1 MSDFSIIG
9 NRTAMIDAAAKTTGA
24 GKYTDDLSVPGMLV
38 GKILH
43 SPYPH
48 ARIRRIDTSRAEKCE
63 GVVAVVVG
71 QDAPNPYGI
80 LPVGHDEYALALD
93 KVRYVGDNVAC
104 VVAVSESIAETALE
118 LIDVEYEVLPA
129 YFDPE
134 ESMKAVTDLIHD
146 SKPGNLEKDYHHVF
160 GDPDQGFA
168 GADQIAEAR
177 FIANEVTHAA
187 MEPHSTLAS
196 FEIDPHTGKPG
207 RLTVWSSTQVP
218 YYLQHKLSLVLEMPM
233 AQIRVIKPLVG
244 GGFGGKSEVIPL
256 EIIAAI
262 AARKA
267 QAAVKITYTREEV
280 FWAHRGRP
288 RTIIDLKTG
297 VKKDGRITAVK
308 ARVVQDGGAYCSYG
322 VVTILYSGAL
332 LGALYDIPNIQYDGY
347 RVLTNKP
354 ACGAMRG
361 HGTVNVRFAFESQ
374 LDELALAIGMD
385 PAEIR
390 QRNLLQPPCITVNG
404 LRVQSYGLPECIEKT
419 VDRSGWKQRKG
430 KLPRGRGL
438 GIACSHYVSGA
449 ANSIIRSD
457 MPHSTVNIKI
467 DRDGGVVVYTGAS
480 EIGQGSDTMTA
491 QIAAEVLGCSL
502 PRVRVIAADTDL
514 TPIDIG
520 SYSSRVTFMAGNAT
534 LRAASEVKRLIA
546 AAAAKKMGC
555 AAEDLI
561 FRNDQVLR
569 KNAAASVGELADKS
583 VRTTQDEAS
592 VSGRVEGQILRGS
605 LQQKRKEE
613 GPKEKMSFE
622 EAVVAAIDFHGG
634 LTGTGSYAPPQEARG
649 GKHKG
654 AGVGPSPAYSYSA
667 QVAEVSVDEETGEV
681 VVHKVWAAHD
691 CGRALNP
698 VSVEGQIIGSV
709 WMGMGQ
715 ALTEEMVW
723 KDGML
728 MNPGLLEY
736 RSPSSV
742 ESPEVEPIIVE
753 SVDPEGPFGA
763 KECSEG
769 SLAATIP
776 AIANAIYDAV
786 GVRLRESPFTP
797 ERVLSALRAKRNAR
811 ALNLTKVLTRLLRHA
826 SANTADRCASKVRAR
841 NATRSIH
848 RGEKCRPPRAVP
860 IEPYKVQTA
869 PAQNCRRRNRVSRGT
884 FDACRA
890 WQLARAGSNSHPNHC
905 RRHRFNSID
914 AAETIR
920 AGARSRS
927 ARNRS
932 AARHPAAARR
942 RRRNRGPHHAPRHRA
957 LRLSAPALC
966 GPHRSSGDRGI
977 ARTAE
982 HGHHRR

>member
-1 MSDFSIIG
+1 MPDFSIIG
-9 NRTAMIDAAAKTTGA
+9 KSIAMVDAAGKTTGS
-24 GKYTDDLSVPGMLV
+24 GKYADDLTAPGMLI

-48 ARIRRIDTSRAEKCE
+48 ARIKRIDSSRAEQLD
-63 GVVAVVVG
+63 GVVTVVVG
-71 QDAPNPYGI
+71 SDAPNPYGI
-80 LPVGHDEYALALD
+80 LPVGHDEYALAID

-104 VVAVSESIAETALE
+104 VAAIDEATAEKALE

-134 ESMKAVTDLIHD
+134 DSMKAEANLIHD
-146 SKPGNLEKDYHHVF
+146 NKPNNIEKDYHHVF
-160 GDPDQGFA
+160 GDPEKGFA
-168 GADQIAEAR
+168 EADHIAEGR

-187 MEPHSTLAS
+187 MEPHATLAG
-196 FEIDPHTGKPG
+196 FEIDPQTGKPG
-207 RLTVWSSTQVP
+207 RLIVKSSTQVP
-218 YYLQHKLSLVLEMPM
+218 YYLQHKLALVLEMQM
-233 AQIRVIKPLVG
+233 SQIRVIKPLVG

-267 QAAVKITYTREEV
+267 KAPVKVTYTREEV

-288 RTIIDLKTG
+288 RTIVDLKTG

-354 ACGAMRG
+354 VCGAMRG
-361 HGTVNVRFAFESQ
+361 HGTVNVRFAFETQ
-374 LDELALAIGMD
+374 LDELAAAIGMD

-390 QRNLLQPPCITVNG
+390 QHNLLKPPCITVNG
-404 LRVQSYGLPECIEKT
+404 LRVQSYGLPECIEK
-419 VDRSGWKQRKG
+419 VVERSGWKQRKG
-430 KLPRGRGL
+430 KLPKGRGL
-438 GIACSHYVSGA
+438 GVACSHYVSGA

-480 EIGQGSDTMTA
+480 DIGQGSDTMVA
-491 QIAAEVLGCSL
+491 QITAETLGCSL
-502 PRVRVIAADTDL
+502 GRVKVIAADTDL

-520 SYSSRVTFMAGNAT
+520 SYSSRVTFMNGNAT
-534 LRAASEVKRLIA
+534 LRAAQDVKKQIAMA
-546 AAAAKKMGC
+546 AARKMNCEAG
-555 AAEDLI
+555 DLF
-561 FRNDQVLR
+561 FRNDTVRR
-569 KNAAASVGELADKS
+569 KDFADKS
-583 VRTTQDEAS
+583 VRATQSEAS
-592 VSGRVEGQILRGS
+592 VSGHVEGQILRGS
-605 LQQKRKEE
+605 LQQKRKDE
-613 GPKEKMSFE
+613 GPKDQLSFE
-622 EAVVAAIDFHGG
+622 EAVVAAIDFHGA
-634 LTGTGSYAPPQEARG
+634 LSGTGSYAPPADARG

-681 VVHKVWAAHD
+681 TVHKVWASHD

-742 ESPEVEPIIVE
+742 ESPEVEAIIVE

-776 AIANAIYDAV
+776 AISNAIYDAV
-786 GVRLRESPFTP
+786 GVRLHECPFTP
-797 ERVLSALRAKRNAR
+797 ERVLAALRAKKNAKHI
-811 ALNLTKVLTRLLRHA
+811 NLTEGVDPTSPKTFREHGGSLWFRGKGPERHPLDPSRREA
-826 SANTADRCASKVRAR
+826 A
-841 NATRSIH
+841 
-848 RGEKCRPPRAVP
+848 
-860 IEPYKVQTA
+860 A
-869 PAQNCRRRNRVSRGT
+869 PAG
-884 FDACRA
+884 
-890 WQLARAGSNSHPNHC
+890 
-905 RRHRFNSID
+905 
-914 AAETIR
+914 
-920 AGARSRS
+920 
-927 ARNRS
+927 
-932 AARHPAAARR
+932 
-942 RRRNRGPHHAPRHRA
+942 
-957 LRLSAPALC
+957 
-966 GPHRSSGDRGI
+966 GDD
-977 ARTAE
+977 
-982 HGHHRR
+982 

>member
-1 MSDFSIIG
+1 MTHFSIIG
-9 NRTAMIDAAAKTTGA
+9 KPIAMVDAAGKTTGA
-24 GKYTDDLSVPGMLV
+24 GKYTDDLTLPGMLV

-43 SPYPH
+43 SPHPH
-48 ARIRRIDTSRAEKCE
+48 ARIKRIDTSPAEKLE
-63 GVVAVVVG
+63 GVVAVVIG
-71 QDAPNPYGI
+71 SDAPNPYGI
-80 LPVGHDEYALALD
+80 LPVGHDEHAMAID

-104 VVAVSESIAETALE
+104 VVAEDEAIAERALE
-118 LIDVEYEVLPA
+118 LIDVDYELLPA
-129 YFDPE
+129 YFHPE
-134 ESMKAVTDLIHD
+134 ESMRAERDLIHD
-146 SKPGNLEKDYHHVF
+146 NKPHNLEKDYHHVF
-160 GDPDQGFA
+160 GDPDKGFA
-168 GADQIAEAR
+168 EADQIEEAR
-177 FIANEVTHAA
+177 YIANEVTHAA
-187 MEPHSTLAS
+187 MEPHSTLAN
-196 FEIDPHTGKPG
+196 FELDSQTGQLG

-267 QAAVKITYTREEV
+267 KRPVKITYTREEV

-297 VKKDGRITAVK
+297 VTNDGRITAVK

-374 LDELALAIGMD
+374 LDELAAKLNLD

-390 QRNLLQPPCITVNG
+390 RRNLLQPPCITVNG
-404 LRVQSYGLPECIEKT
+404 LRVQSYGLPECIDKVVE
-419 VDRSGWKQRKG
+419 RSGWNDRKG
-430 KLPRGRGL
+430 RLPRGRGM
-438 GIACSHYVSGA
+438 GVACSHYVSGA

-502 PRVRVIAADTDL
+502 SRVKVVAADTDL

-534 LRAASEVKRLIA
+534 LRAAQEVRKQIA
-546 AAAAKKMGC
+546 TAAAKKMNC
-555 AAEDLI
+555 TPEQLA
-561 FRNDQVLR
+561 FQNDAVTKKNLEGAPPFSRISR
-569 KNAAASVGELADKS
+569 KGGDFDSP
-583 VRTTQDEAS
+583 T
-592 VSGRVEGQILRGS
+592 VSGRVENQILRGS
-605 LQQKRKEE
+605 LQQKRKDE
-613 GPKEKMSFE
+613 GPKESITFE
-622 EAVVAAIDFHGG
+622 EAVVAAIDFHGA
-634 LTGTGSYAPPQEARG
+634 LTGTGSYAPPPEARG

-667 QVAEVSVDEETGEV
+667 QIAEVTVDEETGEV
-681 VVHKVWAAHD
+681 TVHKVWAAHD

-715 ALTEEMVW
+715 ALTEEMIW
-723 KDGML
+723 KDGLL

-753 SVDPEGPFGA
+753 SIDPEGPFGA

-786 GVRLRESPFTP
+786 GIRLHEAPFTP
-797 ERVLSALRAKRNAR
+797 ERVLAALRAKKNAKP
-811 ALNLTKVLTRLLRHA
+811 LNLTEGVDP
-826 SANTADRCASKVRAR
+826 TAPVRFREHGGALWFKGKGT
-841 NATRSIH
+841 AQH
-848 RGEKCRPPRAVP
+848 P
-860 IEPYKVQTA
+860 IEL
-869 PAQNCRRRNRVSRGT
+869 G
-884 FDACRA
+884 RA
-890 WQLARAGSNSHPNHC
+890 K
-905 RRHRFNSID
+905 
-914 AAETIR
+914 
-920 AGARSRS
+920 
-927 ARNRS
+927 
-932 AARHPAAARR
+932 
-942 RRRNRGPHHAPRHRA
+942 
-957 LRLSAPALC
+957 
-966 GPHRSSGDRGI
+966 
-977 ARTAE
+977 
-982 HGHHRR
+982 

>member
-1 MSDFSIIG
+1 MSNFSIIG
-9 NRTAMIDAAAKTTGA
+9 KPTAMVDAAEKTTGA

-48 ARIRRIDTSRAEKCE
+48 ARIVSIDTTRAEKLD
-63 GVVAVVVG
+63 GVAAVVVG
-71 QDAPNPYGI
+71 KDAPTPYGI
-80 LPVGHDEYALALD
+80 LPVGHDEHALAID
-93 KVRYVGDNVAC
+93 KIRYVGDNVAC
-104 VVAVSESIAETALE
+104 VVAVSEAIAEKALG
-118 LIDVEYEVLPA
+118 LIDVKYEVLPA

-134 ESMKAVTDLIHD
+134 ESMKAKTDLIHD
-146 SKPGNLEKDYHHVF
+146 NKPCNLEKDYHHAF
-160 GDPDQGFA
+160 GDPDKGFA
-168 GADQIAEAR
+168 EADHIAEAR

-196 FEIDPHTGKPG
+196 FELDPHTGNMG

-233 AQIRVIKPLVG
+233 QQIRVIKPLVG

-256 EIIAAI
+256 EIIAAV

-267 QAAVKITYTREEV
+267 QAPVKITYTREEV

-297 VKKDGRITAVK
+297 ITNDGRITAVK

-332 LGALYDIPNIQYDGY
+332 LGALYDIPHIQYDGY

-374 LDELALAIGMD
+374 LDELASQIGMD
-385 PAEIR
+385 SAEIR
-390 QRNLLQPPCITVNG
+390 QRNLLKPPCITVNG

-419 VDRSGWKQRKG
+419 VERSGWKQRKG
-430 KLPRGRGL
+430 KLPKGRGL

-502 PRVRVIAADTDL
+502 ARIRVIAADTDL

-534 LRAASEVKRLIA
+534 LRAADDVKKRIA
-546 AAAAKKMGC
+546 AAAAKKMNCPADEIVFRDDVVFKQGSP
-555 AAEDLI
+555 APAVKKDRIEEAE
-561 FRNDQVLR
+561 V
-569 KNAAASVGELADKS
+569 
-583 VRTTQDEAS
+583 TQAGAS

-613 GPKEKMSFE
+613 GPKEWMTFE
-622 EAVVAAIDFHGG
+622 EAVVAAIDFHGA
-634 LTGTGSYAPPQEARG
+634 LTGTGSYAPPPEARG

-654 AGVGPSPAYSYSA
+654 GGVGPSPAYSYSA
-667 QVAEVSVDEETGEV
+667 QVAEVSVDEDTGEV
-681 VVHKVWAAHD
+681 TVHKVWAAHD

-728 MNPGLLEY
+728 MNAGMLEY
-736 RSPSSV
+736 RSPSSA
-742 ESPEVEPIIVE
+742 ESPEIEPIIVE
-753 SVDPEGPFGA
+753 SIDPEGPFGA

-776 AIANAIYDAV
+776 AISNAIFDAV
-786 GVRLRESPFTP
+786 GVRLHESPFTP
-797 ERVLSALRAKRNAR
+797 ERVLAALRAKRKEK
-811 ALNLTKVLTRLLRHA
+811 ALNLTEGIDPTSPARFREHGGALCFKGKGPERHA
-826 SANTADRCASKVRAR
+826 LD
-841 NATRSIH
+841 
-848 RGEKCRPPRAVP
+848 P
-860 IEPYKVQTA
+860 
-869 PAQNCRRRNRVSRGT
+869 
-884 FDACRA
+884 
-890 WQLARAGSNSHPNHC
+890 
-905 RRHRFNSID
+905 
-914 AAETIR
+914 
-920 AGARSRS
+920 
-927 ARNRS
+927 
-932 AARHPAAARR
+932 ARR
-942 RRRNRGPHHAPRHRA
+942 E
-957 LRLSAPALC
+957 
-966 GPHRSSGDRGI
+966 SSVI
-977 ARTAE
+977 AGGTD
-982 HGHHRR
+982 

>member
-1 MSDFSIIG
+1 MADFSIIG
-9 NRTAMIDAAAKTTGA
+9 KPIPMVDAAGKTTGA
-24 GKYTDDLSVPGMLV
+24 GKYTDDLSLPGMLI

-43 SPYPH
+43 SPHPH
-48 ARIRRIDTSRAEKCE
+48 ARIKRIDTSKAEKLD
-63 GVVAVVVG
+63 GVVAVAVG
-71 QDAPNPYGI
+71 SDAPNTYGI
-80 LPVGHDEYALALD
+80 LPVGHDEHALAVD

-104 VVAVSESIAETALE
+104 VVAEDEAIAEKALE
-118 LIDVEYEVLPA
+118 LIEVECELLPA

-134 ESMKAVTDLIHD
+134 ESMKAERDLIHD
-146 SKPGNLEKDYHHVF
+146 NKPQNLEKDYHHAF
-160 GDPDQGFA
+160 GDPEKGFA
-168 GADQIAEAR
+168 EADVIEEAR

-187 MEPHSTLAS
+187 MEPHSTLAN
-196 FEIDPHTGKPG
+196 FEIDPQTGKLG

-233 AQIRVIKPLVG
+233 TQIRVIKPLVG

-256 EIIAAI
+256 EIIAAV

-267 QAAVKITYTREEV
+267 KRPVKITYTREEV

-297 VKKDGRITAVK
+297 ATKEGRITAVK

-374 LDELALAIGMD
+374 LDEIAAKLKLD
-385 PAEIR
+385 SAEIR
-390 QRNLLQPPCITVNG
+390 RRNLLQPPCVTVNG
-404 LRVQSYGLPECIEKT
+404 LRVQSYGLPECIEKV
-419 VDRSGWKQRKG
+419 VDRSGWRDRRG
-430 KLPRGRGL
+430 KLPQGRGL
-438 GIACSHYVSGA
+438 GLACSHYVSGA

-502 PRVRVIAADTDL
+502 SRVRVIAADTDL

-534 LRAASEVKRLIA
+534 LRAAEAVKKQIA
-546 AAAAKKMGC
+546 QAAAKKMNCSIEGL
-555 AAEDLI
+555 A
-561 FRNDQVLR
+561 FRDDRIIRNNMGDAIST
-569 KNAAASVGELADKS
+569 NHVGTGAPARPAGAVSAPTVKS
-583 VRTTQDEAS
+583 SEPS

-605 LQQKRKEE
+605 LQQKRKDE
-613 GPKEKMSFE
+613 GPKDSMTFE
-622 EAVVAAIDFHGG
+622 EAVVAAIDFHGA
-634 LTGTGSYAPPQEARG
+634 LTGTGSYAPPPEARG

-654 AGVGPSPAYSYSA
+654 GGVGPSPAYSYSA

-681 VVHKVWAAHD
+681 IVHKVWAAHD

-715 ALTEEMVW
+715 ALTEEMIW
-723 KDGML
+723 KDGLL

-736 RSPSSV
+736 RSPSSI

-753 SVDPEGPFGA
+753 SIDPEGPFGA

-776 AIANAIYDAV
+776 AISNAIYDAV
-786 GVRLRESPFTP
+786 GVRLHESPFTP
-797 ERVLSALRAKRNAR
+797 ERVLAALRAKKNAK
-811 ALNLTKVLTRLLRHA
+811 ALNLTEGVDPTKP
-826 SANTADRCASKVRAR
+826 DRFR
-841 NATRSIH
+841 
-848 RGEKCRPPRAVP
+848 
-860 IEPYKVQTA
+860 
-869 PAQNCRRRNRVSRGT
+869 
-884 FDACRA
+884 
-890 WQLARAGSNSHPNHC
+890 
-905 RRHRFNSID
+905 
-914 AAETIR
+914 
-920 AGARSRS
+920 
-927 ARNRS
+927 
-932 AARHPAAARR
+932 
-942 RRRNRGPHHAPRHRA
+942 
-957 LRLSAPALC
+957 
-966 GPHRSSGDRGI
+966 
-977 ARTAE
+977 E
-982 HGHHRR
+982 HGGAVWFKGKGMERVGRGSSPGNGD

>member
-1 MSDFSIIG
+1 MSGDFSIIG
-9 NRTAMIDAAAKTTGA
+9 RPTAMIDAAEKTTGA
-24 GKYTDDLSVPGMLV
+24 GKYTDDLSVPGMLT

-48 ARIRRIDTSRAEKCE
+48 ALIKSIDTSRAENCD

-71 QDAPNPYGI
+71 KDAPNPYGI

-104 VVAVSESIAETALE
+104 VVAVSESIAENALE
-118 LIDVEYEVLPA
+118 SIAVEYELLPA

-134 ESMKAVTDLIHD
+134 ESMRAQTNLIHG

-160 GDPDQGFA
+160 GNPDQGFA
-168 GADQIAEAR
+168 EADQIAEAR

-196 FEIDPHTGKPG
+196 FELDPHTGKPG

-233 AQIRVIKPLVG
+233 SQIRVIKPLVG
-244 GGFGGKSEVIPL
+244 GGFGGKSEVIPI

-267 QAAVKITYTREEV
+267 QAPVKITYTREEV

-297 VKKDGRITAVK
+297 VKTDGRITAVK

-374 LDELALAIGMD
+374 LDELATKIGMD

-419 VDRSGWKQRKG
+419 VERSGWKQRKG
-430 KLPRGRGL
+430 KMPKGRGL

-491 QIAAEVLGCSL
+491 QVAAEVLGCSL

-534 LRAASEVKRLIA
+534 LRAAREVKKLIA
-546 AAAAKKMGC
+546 AAAAQKMICG
-555 AAEDLI
+555 ADDLI
-561 FRNDQVLR
+561 FRDDLVFKKGSR
-569 KNAAASVGELADKS
+569 DTTVKKALADE
-583 VRTTQDEAS
+583 VDVTQAGAS
-592 VSGRVEGQILRGS
+592 VSGRVEGQILRRS
-605 LQQKRKEE
+605 LQQKRNEE
-613 GPKEKMSFE
+613 GPKDWMTFE
-622 EAVVAAIDFHGG
+622 EAVVAAIDFHGA

-681 VVHKVWAAHD
+681 TVHKVWAAHD

-753 SVDPEGPFGA
+753 SIDPEGPFGA

-786 GVRLRESPFTP
+786 GVRLHESPFTP
-797 ERVLSALRAKRNAR
+797 ERVLAAVRAKNQAK
-811 ALNLTKVLTRLLRHA
+811 ALNLTQGVDPTSPQRFREHGGSLCFKGRGPQRHA
-826 SANTADRCASKVRAR
+826 LDPARQEAPSVRGGAD
-841 NATRSIH
+841 
-848 RGEKCRPPRAVP
+848 
-860 IEPYKVQTA
+860 
-869 PAQNCRRRNRVSRGT
+869 
-884 FDACRA
+884 
-890 WQLARAGSNSHPNHC
+890 
-905 RRHRFNSID
+905 
-914 AAETIR
+914 
-920 AGARSRS
+920 
-927 ARNRS
+927 
-932 AARHPAAARR
+932 
-942 RRRNRGPHHAPRHRA
+942 
-957 LRLSAPALC
+957 
-966 GPHRSSGDRGI
+966 
-977 ARTAE
+977 
-982 HGHHRR
+982 

>member
-1 MSDFSIIG
+1 MSSNGDHFAVIG
-9 NRTAMIDAAAKTTGA
+9 KPTAMVDAAEKTTGA
-24 GKYTDDLSVPGMLV
+24 GKYTDDLSVAGMLV

-48 ARIRRIDTSRAEKCE
+48 ARIKNIETIRAENLD
-63 GVVAVVVG
+63 GVVAVVIG
-71 QDAPNPYGI
+71 KDAPKTYGI
-80 LPVGHDEYALALD
+80 LPVGHDEYPLALD

-104 VVAVSESIAETALE
+104 VVATTEAIAEKALE
-118 LIDVEYEVLPA
+118 LIDVDYEVLPA

-134 ESMKAVTDLIHD
+134 QSMKAESDLIHD
-146 SKPGNLEKDYHHVF
+146 HKANNVEKDYHHIF
-160 GDPDQGFA
+160 GDPDKGFA
-168 GADQIAEAR
+168 EADHVAEAR

-196 FEIDPHTGKPG
+196 FELDPHTGNPG

-218 YYLQHKLSLVLEMPM
+218 YYLQHKLSLVLDMPM

-256 EIIAAI
+256 EIIAAV

-267 QAAVKITYTREEV
+267 KAPVKITYTREEV

-288 RTIIDLKTG
+288 RTIIDLRTG
-297 VKKDGRITAVK
+297 VKNDGRITGVR

-374 LDELALAIGMD
+374 LDELATKIGMD
-385 PAEIR
+385 AAEIR
-390 QRNLLQPPCITVNG
+390 RRNLLQPPCITVNG
-404 LRVQSYGLPECIEKT
+404 LRVQSYGLPECIDKT
-419 VDRSGWKQRKG
+419 VERSGWNERKG
-430 KLPRGRGL
+430 KLPKGRGL

-491 QIAAEVLGCSL
+491 QIAAETLGCLLS
-502 PRVRVIAADTDL
+502 RVRVVAADTDL

-534 LRAASEVKRLIA
+534 LRAAEQVKGLIA
-546 AAAAKKMGC
+546 AAAAKKMNC
-555 AAEDLI
+555 VPEELM
-561 FRNDQVLR
+561 FRDDAVLR
-569 KNAAASVGELADKS
+569 SNGHVGADALVRPASRSEA
-583 VRTTQDEAS
+583 AS

-605 LQQKRKEE
+605 LQQKRKDE
-613 GPKEKMSFE
+613 GPKDSMTFE
-622 EAVVAAIDFHGG
+622 EAVVAAIDFHGA
-634 LTGTGSYAPPQEARG
+634 LTGTGSYAPPPEARG

-667 QVAEVSVDEETGEV
+667 QVAEVSVDEDTGEV
-681 VVHKVWAAHD
+681 TVHKVWAAHD

-753 SVDPEGPFGA
+753 SIDPEGPFGA

-786 GVRLRESPFTP
+786 GVRLHESPFTP
-797 ERVLSALRAKRNAR
+797 ERVLAALRAKKNAKT
-811 ALNLTKVLTRLLRHA
+811 LNLTEGIDPTSPQRFREHGGSLWFKGKGPERHA
-826 SANTADRCASKVRAR
+826 LDPSRAPSPAGGAD
-841 NATRSIH
+841 
-848 RGEKCRPPRAVP
+848 
-860 IEPYKVQTA
+860 
-869 PAQNCRRRNRVSRGT
+869 
-884 FDACRA
+884 
-890 WQLARAGSNSHPNHC
+890 
-905 RRHRFNSID
+905 
-914 AAETIR
+914 
-920 AGARSRS
+920 
-927 ARNRS
+927 
-932 AARHPAAARR
+932 
-942 RRRNRGPHHAPRHRA
+942 
-957 LRLSAPALC
+957 
-966 GPHRSSGDRGI
+966 
-977 ARTAE
+977 
-982 HGHHRR
+982 

>member
-1 MSDFSIIG
+1 MSDYSIIG
-9 NRTAMIDAAAKTTGA
+9 KPTAMIDAAEKTTGA
-24 GKYTDDLSVPGMLV
+24 GKYTDDLSLPGMLV

-48 ARIRRIDTSRAEKCE
+48 ARISRIDASRAELD
-63 GVVAVVVG
+63 GVVAVAVG
-71 QDAPNPYGI
+71 TDAPNPFGI
-80 LPVGHDEYALALD
+80 LPVGHDEHALALD
-93 KVRYVGDNVAC
+93 KVRYVGDNIAC
-104 VVAVSESIAETALE
+104 VAAISEAVAEKALE
-118 LIDVEYEVLPA
+118 LIDVDYELLPA

-134 ESMKAVTDLIHD
+134 ESMKAVADFIHD
-146 SKPGNLEKDYHHVF
+146 NKPGNLEKDYHHVF
-160 GDPDQGFA
+160 GDPEKGFA
-168 GADQIAEAR
+168 AADHVAEAR

-196 FEIDPHTGKPG
+196 FELDPHTGKLG

-233 AQIRVIKPLVG
+233 QQIRVIKPLVG

-267 QAAVKITYTREEV
+267 KAPVKITYTREEV

-297 VKKDGRITAVK
+297 IKNDGRITAVK

-374 LDELALAIGMD
+374 LDELAAKIGMD
-385 PAEIR
+385 PAVIR

-404 LRVQSYGLPECIEKT
+404 LRVLSYGLPECIEKT
-419 VDRSGWKQRKG
+419 VDRSGWKARRG
-430 KLPRGRGL
+430 KLPRGQGL

-467 DRDGGVVVYTGAS
+467 DRDGGVVAYTGAS

-491 QIAAEVLGCSL
+491 QVAAETLGCSL
-502 PRVRVIAADTDL
+502 SRVRVVAADTDL

-534 LRAASEVKRLIA
+534 LRAANEVKKLIA
-546 AAAAKKMGC
+546 AAAAQKMQC
-555 AAEDLI
+555 SAEDLI
-561 FRNDQVLR
+561 FRNDAVV
-569 KNAAASVGELADKS
+569 KMTDVGTAALGRPAEQSSA
-583 VRTTQDEAS
+583 AS

-605 LQQKRKEE
+605 LQQKRKDE
-613 GPKEKMSFE
+613 GPKDSMTFE
-622 EAVVAAIDFHGG
+622 EAVVAAIDFHGA
-634 LTGTGSYAPPQEARG
+634 LTGTGSYAPPPEARG

-667 QVAEVSVDEETGEV
+667 QVAEVSVDEDTGEV
-681 VVHKVWAAHD
+681 TVHKVWAAHD

-715 ALTEEMVW
+715 ALTEELIW

-736 RSPSSV
+736 RSPSSA
-742 ESPEVEPIIVE
+742 ESPAIEPIIVE

-786 GVRLRESPFTP
+786 GVRLHESPFTP
-797 ERVLSALRAKRNAR
+797 ERVLAALRAKKKAK
-811 ALNLTKVLTRLLRHA
+811 ALNLTEGVDPTSPSRFREHGGSLCYKGKGPERHA
-826 SANTADRCASKVRAR
+826 LD
-841 NATRSIH
+841 
-848 RGEKCRPPRAVP
+848 P
-860 IEPYKVQTA
+860 
-869 PAQNCRRRNRVSRGT
+869 
-884 FDACRA
+884 
-890 WQLARAGSNSHPNHC
+890 
-905 RRHRFNSID
+905 
-914 AAETIR
+914 
-920 AGARSRS
+920 
-927 ARNRS
+927 
-932 AARHPAAARR
+932 ARR
-942 RRRNRGPHHAPRHRA
+942 EI
-957 LRLSAPALC
+957 PA
-966 GPHRSSGDRGI
+966 GGAD
-977 ARTAE
+977 
-982 HGHHRR
+982 

>member
-9 NRTAMIDAAAKTTGA
+9 KPTAMIDAAGKTTGA
-24 GKYTDDLSVPGMLV
+24 GKYTDDLSLPGMLV

-48 ARIRRIDTSRAEKCE
+48 ARIAGIDTSRAEKLD

-71 QDAPNPYGI
+71 NDAPNPYGI
-80 LPVGHDEYALALD
+80 LPVGHDEHALALD

-104 VVAVSESIAETALE
+104 IVAINEATAERALE
-118 LIDVEYEVLPA
+118 LVEVDYEVLPA

-134 ESMKAVTDLIHD
+134 ESMKAEAHLVHD
-146 SKPGNLEKDYHHVF
+146 NKPNNLEKDYHHVF
-160 GDPDQGFA
+160 GDPDKGFA
-168 GADQIAEAR
+168 DADQVAEAR

-196 FEIDPHTGKPG
+196 FELDPHTGRMG

-233 AQIRVIKPLVG
+233 SQIRVIKPLVG

-256 EIIAAI
+256 EIIAAV

-267 QAAVKITYTREEV
+267 QAPVKITYTREEV

-297 VKKDGRITAVK
+297 VTNDGRITSVK

-374 LDELALAIGMD
+374 LDELASKIGMD

-390 QRNLLQPPCITVNG
+390 RRNLLKPPCITVNG

-419 VDRSGWKQRKG
+419 VERSGWKQRKG
-430 KLPRGRGL
+430 KLPSGRGL

-502 PRVRVIAADTDL
+502 SRVRVIAADTDL

-534 LRAASEVKRLIA
+534 LRAAEDVKKRIA

-555 AAEDLI
+555 SAEDLI
-561 FRNDQVLR
+561 FRSDQVRR
-569 KNAAASVGELADKS
+569 KDEAASSRAALADKS
-583 VRTTQDEAS
+583 VRPAPPEAS

-613 GPKEKMSFE
+613 GPKEWMTFE
-622 EAVVAAIDFHGG
+622 EAVVAAIDFHGA

-649 GKHKG
+649 GRHKG

-681 VVHKVWAAHD
+681 TVHKVWAAHD

-728 MNPGLLEY
+728 MNAGLLEY
-736 RSPSSV
+736 RSPSSI
-742 ESPEVEPIIVE
+742 ESPAVEPIIVE
-753 SVDPEGPFGA
+753 SIDPEGPFGA

-786 GVRLRESPFTP
+786 GVRLHECPFTP
-797 ERVLSALRAKRNAR
+797 ERVLAALRIKNHAK
-811 ALNLTKVLTRLLRHA
+811 ALNLTEGVDPTAPKRFREHGGALCFKGKGPQRHA
-826 SANTADRCASKVRAR
+826 LDPASRDGQV
-841 NATRSIH
+841 
-848 RGEKCRPPRAVP
+848 
-860 IEPYKVQTA
+860 
-869 PAQNCRRRNRVSRGT
+869 
-884 FDACRA
+884 
-890 WQLARAGSNSHPNHC
+890 
-905 RRHRFNSID
+905 
-914 AAETIR
+914 
-920 AGARSRS
+920 S
-927 ARNRS
+927 ARGS
-932 AARHPAAARR
+932 
-942 RRRNRGPHHAPRHRA
+942 
-957 LRLSAPALC
+957 
-966 GPHRSSGDRGI
+966 D
-977 ARTAE
+977 
-982 HGHHRR
+982 

>member
-1 MSDFSIIG
+1 MNNGFSIIG
-9 NRTAMIDAAAKTTGA
+9 KPTAMIDAAEKTTGA

-48 ARIRRIDTSRAEKCE
+48 ARIQRIDTRRAEQLE
-63 GVVAVVVG
+63 GVVTVAVG
-71 QDAPNPYGI
+71 TDAPNPFGI
-80 LPVGHDEYALALD
+80 LPVGHDEHALALD

-104 VVAVSESIAETALE
+104 VVAVSEAIAEKALE
-118 LIDVEYEVLPA
+118 LIDVDYELLPA

-134 ESMKAVTDLIHD
+134 ESMKAETDLIHD
-146 SKPGNLEKDYHHVF
+146 RKPHNLEKDYHHVF
-160 GDPDQGFA
+160 GDPEQGFA
-168 GADQIAEAR
+168 EADKVCEAR

-187 MEPHSTLAS
+187 MEPHSSLSS
-196 FEIDPHTGKPG
+196 FELDPHTGQLG

-233 AQIRVIKPLVG
+233 QQIRVIKPLVG

-256 EIIAAI
+256 EIIAAV

-267 QAAVKITYTREEV
+267 KAPVKITYTREEV

-297 VKKDGRITAVK
+297 VKNDGRITAVK

-374 LDELALAIGMD
+374 LDELAAKIGLD

-390 QRNLLQPPCITVNG
+390 RRNLLKPPCITVNG

-419 VDRSGWKQRKG
+419 VARSGWKLRKG
-430 KLPRGRGL
+430 KLPKGRGL

-502 PRVRVIAADTDL
+502 ARVRVIAADTDL

-534 LRAASEVKRLIA
+534 LRAAEEVKRRIA
-546 AAAAKKMGC
+546 AAAADKMNC
-555 AAEDLI
+555 AAEELI
-561 FRNDQVLR
+561 FREDIVF
-569 KNAAASVGELADKS
+569 KKGSAAPAVKKD
-583 VRTTQDEAS
+583 QDEEVEVTQTGAS

-605 LQQKRKEE
+605 LQQERKEE
-613 GPKEKMSFE
+613 GPKEWMTFE
-622 EAVVAAIDFHGG
+622 EAVVAAIDFHGA
-634 LTGTGSYAPPQEARG
+634 LTGTGSYAPPPEARG

-654 AGVGPSPAYSYSA
+654 GGVGPSPAYSYAA
-667 QVAEVSVDEETGEV
+667 QVAEVSVDEDTGEV
-681 VVHKVWAAHD
+681 TVHKVWAAHD

-728 MNPGLLEY
+728 MNAGMLEY
-736 RSPSSV
+736 RSPSAV
-742 ESPEVEPIIVE
+742 ESPEIEPIIVE
-753 SVDPEGPFGA
+753 SIDPEGPFGA

-776 AIANAIYDAV
+776 AISNAIYDAV
-786 GVRLRESPFTP
+786 GVRLHESPFTP
-797 ERVLSALRAKRNAR
+797 ERVLAALRAKRKEKT
-811 ALNLTKVLTRLLRHA
+811 LNLTEGVDPTEPARFREHGGSLCFKGKGPERHA
-826 SANTADRCASKVRAR
+826 LD
-841 NATRSIH
+841 
-848 RGEKCRPPRAVP
+848 P
-860 IEPYKVQTA
+860 
-869 PAQNCRRRNRVSRGT
+869 
-884 FDACRA
+884 
-890 WQLARAGSNSHPNHC
+890 
-905 RRHRFNSID
+905 
-914 AAETIR
+914 
-920 AGARSRS
+920 
-927 ARNRS
+927 
-932 AARHPAAARR
+932 
-942 RRRNRGPHHAPRHRA
+942 
-957 LRLSAPALC
+957 
-966 GPHRSSGDRGI
+966 

-982 HGHHRR
+982 RRNS

>member
-1 MSDFSIIG
+1 MTDFSIIG
-9 NRTAMIDAAAKTTGA
+9 KPTAMIDAAQKTTGA
-24 GKYTDDLSVPGMLV
+24 GKYTDDLSVPGMLI

-71 QDAPNPYGI
+71 KDAPHPYGI

-93 KVRYVGDNVAC
+93 KVRYVGDNVASA
-104 VVAVSESIAETALE
+104 VAVSEAIAEKALE
-118 LIDVEYEVLPA
+118 LIEVEYEVLPA

-134 ESMKAVTDLIHD
+134 ESMKAQTDLIHD

-160 GDPDQGFA
+160 GDPDKGFA
-168 GADQIAEAR
+168 EADQVAEAR

-196 FEIDPHTGKPG
+196 FELDPHTGKPG

-233 AQIRVIKPLVG
+233 SQIRVIKPLVG

-256 EIIAAI
+256 EIIAAV

-267 QAAVKITYTREEV
+267 QAPVKITYTREEV

-297 VKKDGRITAVK
+297 VRRDGRITAVK

-374 LDELALAIGMD
+374 LDELAARIAMD

-404 LRVQSYGLPECIEKT
+404 LRVQSYGLPECIERT
-419 VDRSGWKQRKG
+419 VERSGWKQRKG
-430 KLPRGRGL
+430 KLPKGRGL

-467 DRDGGVVVYTGAS
+467 DRDGGVVVYTGAA

-502 PRVRVIAADTDL
+502 PRVRVFAADTDL

-534 LRAASEVKRLIA
+534 LRAAAEVKKLIA
-546 AAAAKKMGC
+546 AAAAQKMKC
-555 AAEDLI
+555 ASETLI
-561 FRNDQVLR
+561 FRDDLVFKQ
-569 KNAAASVGELADKS
+569 ASGAPVVHRHAEEEFE
-583 VRTTQDEAS
+583 VTQAGAS

-605 LQQKRKEE
+605 LQQKRNED
-613 GPKEKMSFE
+613 GPKDWMTFE
-622 EAVVAAIDFHGG
+622 EAVVAAIDFHGA
-634 LTGTGSYAPPQEARG
+634 LTGTGSYAPPLEARG

-681 VVHKVWAAHD
+681 TVHKVWAAHD

-698 VSVEGQIIGSV
+698 ISVEGQIIGSV

-728 MNPGLLEY
+728 MNAGLLEY

-742 ESPEVEPIIVE
+742 ESPEVEAIIVE

-786 GVRLRESPFTP
+786 AVRLHESPFTP
-797 ERVLSALRAKRNAR
+797 ERVLAALRAKKHAK
-811 ALNLTKVLTRLLRHA
+811 ALDLTAGIDPTAPTHFREHGGSLCFNGKGPERHA
-826 SANTADRCASKVRAR
+826 LD
-841 NATRSIH
+841 
-848 RGEKCRPPRAVP
+848 P
-860 IEPYKVQTA
+860 
-869 PAQNCRRRNRVSRGT
+869 
-884 FDACRA
+884 
-890 WQLARAGSNSHPNHC
+890 
-905 RRHRFNSID
+905 
-914 AAETIR
+914 
-920 AGARSRS
+920 
-927 ARNRS
+927 
-932 AARHPAAARR
+932 ARR
-942 RRRNRGPHHAPRHRA
+942 VGPSVVGGA
-957 LRLSAPALC
+957 
-966 GPHRSSGDRGI
+966 D
-977 ARTAE
+977 
-982 HGHHRR
+982 

>member
-1 MSDFSIIG
+1 MPITNDQRQTTDFSIIG
-9 NRTAMIDAAAKTTGA
+9 KPTAMVDAAEKTTGA
-24 GKYTDDLSVPGMLV
+24 GKYTDDLSVAGMMV

-48 ARIRRIDTSRAEKCE
+48 ARIRSIDTRRAEELE

-71 QDAPNPYGI
+71 EDAPKTYGI
-80 LPVGHDEYALALD
+80 LPVGHDEYPLALD

-104 VVAVSESIAETALE
+104 VVATTEAVAEKALE
-118 LIDVEYEVLPA
+118 LIDVDYQVLPA

-134 ESMKAVTDLIHD
+134 DSMKAQTDLIHD
-146 SKPGNLEKDYHHVF
+146 NKPNNLEKDYHHVF
-160 GDPDQGFA
+160 GDPEKGFTE
-168 GADQIAEAR
+168 ADQISESR

-218 YYLQHKLSLVLEMPM
+218 YYLQHKLSLVLDMPM
-233 AQIRVIKPLVG
+233 QQIRVIKPLVG
-244 GGFGGKSEVIPL
+244 GGFGGKSEVIPI

-267 QAAVKITYTREEV
+267 QAPVKITYTREEV

-297 VKKDGRITAVK
+297 VKNDGRITAVK

-374 LDELALAIGMD
+374 LDELAGKIGMD

-390 QRNLLQPPCITVNG
+390 RRNLLQPPCITVNG
-404 LRVQSYGLPECIEKT
+404 LRVQSYGLPECIDQIVE
-419 VDRSGWKQRKG
+419 RSGWKERQG
-430 KLPRGRGL
+430 KLPQGRGL

-491 QIAAEVLGCSL
+491 QIAAETLGCSL
-502 PRVRVIAADTDL
+502 SRVRVVAADTDL

-534 LRAASEVKRLIA
+534 LRAATEVKKLIA
-546 AAAAKKMGC
+546 AAAANKMNC
-555 AAEDLI
+555 ASEDLI
-561 FRNDQVLR
+561 FRDDQISMSNVHVGT
-569 KNAAASVGELADKS
+569 AAFGRQAEQGSAA
-583 VRTTQDEAS
+583 T

-605 LQQKRKEE
+605 LQQKRKDE
-613 GPKEKMSFE
+613 GPRDKMTFE
-622 EAVVAAIDFHGG
+622 EAVVAAIDFHGT
-634 LTGTGSYAPPQEARG
+634 LTGTGSYAPPPEARG

-681 VVHKVWAAHD
+681 TVHKVWAAHD

-736 RSPSSV
+736 RSPSSI
-742 ESPEVEPIIVE
+742 ESPEIEPIIVE
-753 SVDPEGPFGA
+753 SIDPEGPFGA

-786 GVRLRESPFTP
+786 GVRLHESPFTP
-797 ERVLSALRAKRNAR
+797 ERVLAAIRTKKNAK
-811 ALNLTKVLTRLLRHA
+811 ALNLTENVDPTSPTR
-826 SANTADRCASKVRAR
+826 
-841 NATRSIH
+841 
-848 RGEKCRPPRAVP
+848 CR
-860 IEPYKVQTA
+860 EH
-869 PAQNCRRRNRVSRGT
+869 G
-884 FDACRA
+884 
-890 WQLARAGSNSHPNHC
+890 GSLWFKGKGP
-905 RRHRFNSID
+905 
-914 AAETIR
+914 E
-920 AGARSRS
+920 
-927 ARNRS
+927 
-932 AARHPAAARR
+932 RHPLDPS
-942 RRRNRGPHHAPRHRA
+942 RNESLVGGA
-957 LRLSAPALC
+957 
-966 GPHRSSGDRGI
+966 D
-977 ARTAE
+977 
-982 HGHHRR
+982 

>member
-1 MSDFSIIG
+1 MPSDKQLSGRKQIPRFTRNDKTTMSSFSIIG
-9 NRTAMIDAAAKTTGA
+9 KPTAMIDAAEKTTGG
-24 GKYTDDLSVPGMLV
+24 GKYTDDLSVPRMLI

-48 ARIRRIDTSRAEKCE
+48 ARIKRIDTTGAERLD
-63 GVVAVVVG
+63 GVVAVIVG
-71 QDAPNPYGI
+71 KDAPNPYGI
-80 LPVGHDEYALALD
+80 LPVGHDEHALALD

-104 VVAVSESIAETALE
+104 VVAVSEAIAEQAME

-134 ESMKAVTDLIHD
+134 ESMKAQANLIHD
-146 SKPGNLEKDYHHVF
+146 NKPGNLEKDYHHAF
-160 GDPDQGFA
+160 GDPGKGFDD
-168 GADQIAEAR
+168 ADHIAEAR

-196 FEIDPHTGKPG
+196 FELDPHTGHLG

-233 AQIRVIKPLVG
+233 SQIRVIKPLVG

-256 EIIAAI
+256 EIIAAV

-267 QAAVKITYTREEV
+267 EAPVKITYTREEV

-297 VKKDGRITAVK
+297 IKNDGRITSVK
-308 ARVVQDGGAYCSYG
+308 ARVIQDGGAYCSYG

-374 LDELALAIGMD
+374 LDELAAKIGMD

-390 QRNLLQPPCITVNG
+390 QRNLLKPPCVTVNG

-419 VDRSGWKQRKG
+419 VERSGWKERKG
-430 KLPRGRGL
+430 KLPKGRGL

-491 QIAAEVLGCSL
+491 QVAAEVLGCSL
-502 PRVRVIAADTDL
+502 ARVRVIAADTDL

-534 LRAASEVKRLIA
+534 LHAAEEVQKRIA
-546 AAAAKKMGC
+546 AAAAQKMNC
-555 AAEDLI
+555 AAEDLT
-561 FRNDQVLR
+561 FRDDLVFKKGSAPPAVKKDQDDEVE
-569 KNAAASVGELADKS
+569 V
-583 VRTTQDEAS
+583 TQSGAS

-613 GPKEKMSFE
+613 GPKEWMTFE
-622 EAVVAAIDFHGG
+622 EAVVAAIDFHGA
-634 LTGTGSYAPPQEARG
+634 LTGTGSYAPPPEARG

-654 AGVGPSPAYSYSA
+654 GGVGPSPAYSYSA
-667 QVAEVSVDEETGEV
+667 QVAEVSVDEDTGEV
-681 VVHKVWAAHD
+681 TVHKVWAAHD

-698 VSVEGQIIGSV
+698 VAVEGQIIGSV

-728 MNPGLLEY
+728 MNGGMLEY

-753 SVDPEGPFGA
+753 SIDPEGPFGA

-776 AIANAIYDAV
+776 AISNAIYDAV
-786 GVRLRESPFTP
+786 GVRLHESPFTP
-797 ERVLSALRAKRNAR
+797 ERVLAALRAKRKDK
-811 ALNLTKVLTRLLRHA
+811 ALNLTEGV
-826 SANTADRCASKVRAR
+826 D
-841 NATRSIH
+841 
-848 RGEKCRPPRAVP
+848 P
-860 IEPYKVQTA
+860 TA
-869 PAQNCRRRNRVSRGT
+869 PARFREHG
-884 FDACRA
+884 
-890 WQLARAGSNSHPNHC
+890 GSLCFKGKGPE
-905 RRHRFNSID
+905 RHALD
-914 AAETIR
+914 
-920 AGARSRS
+920 
-927 ARNRS
+927 
-932 AARHPAAARR
+932 PARR
-942 RRRNRGPHHAPRHRA
+942 D
-957 LRLSAPALC
+957 APASA
-966 GPHRSSGDRGI
+966 GGAD
-977 ARTAE
+977 
-982 HGHHRR
+982 

>member
-1 MSDFSIIG
+1 MSPEFAVIG
-9 NRTAMIDAAAKTTGA
+9 KPTAMVDAAEKTTGS

-48 ARIRRIDTSRAEKCE
+48 ARIKAINTSKAENLN
-63 GVVAVVVG
+63 GVVAVAVG
-71 QDAPNPYGI
+71 QDAPKTYGI
-80 LPVGHDEYALALD
+80 LPVGHDEYPLALD

-104 VVAVSESIAETALE
+104 VVATSEAIAERALE
-118 LIDVEYEVLPA
+118 LIDVDYEVLPG

-134 ESMKAVTDLIHD
+134 DSMKAQSDLIHD
-146 SKPGNLEKDYHHVF
+146 HKPNNIEKDYHHVF
-160 GDPDQGFA
+160 GDPERGF
-168 GADQIAEAR
+168 GEADQIAEAR
-177 FIANEVTHAA
+177 FISNEVTHAA

-267 QAAVKITYTREEV
+267 QAPVKITYTREEV

-332 LGALYDIPNIQYDGY
+332 LGALYDIPNIQFDGY

-361 HGTVNVRFAFESQ
+361 HGTVNVRFAFETQ
-374 LDELALAIGMD
+374 LDELASAIGMD

-390 QRNLLQPPCITVNG
+390 RRNLLKPPCITVNG

-419 VDRSGWKQRKG
+419 VERSEWKERQG

-491 QIAAEVLGCSL
+491 QVAAEALGCSL
-502 PRVRVIAADTDL
+502 SRVRVVAADTDL

-534 LRAASEVKRLIA
+534 LRAANEVKKLIA
-546 AAAAKKMGC
+546 AAAAKKMSC
-555 AAEDLI
+555 DPEDVV
-561 FRNDQVLR
+561 FREDVVSR
-569 KNAAASVGELADKS
+569 KAGGADAV
-583 VRTTQDEAS
+583 VRPVEQSSAAS

-613 GPKEKMSFE
+613 GPKDSMTFE
-622 EAVVAAIDFHGG
+622 EAVVAAIDFHGA
-634 LTGTGSYAPPQEARG
+634 LTGTGSYAPPAEARG

-667 QVAEVSVDEETGEV
+667 QVAEVSVDEDTGEV
-681 VVHKVWAAHD
+681 TVHKVWAAHD

-742 ESPEVEPIIVE
+742 ESPDVEPIIVE

-786 GVRLRESPFTP
+786 GVRLHESPFTP
-797 ERVLSALRAKRNAR
+797 ERVLAALRAKKQTRT
-811 ALNLTKVLTRLLRHA
+811 LNLTEGI
-826 SANTADRCASKVRAR
+826 D
-841 NATRSIH
+841 
-848 RGEKCRPPRAVP
+848 P
-860 IEPYKVQTA
+860 TA
-869 PAQNCRRRNRVSRGT
+869 PSRFREHG
-884 FDACRA
+884 
-890 WQLARAGSNSHPNHC
+890 GSLWFKGKGP
-905 RRHRFNSID
+905 
-914 AAETIR
+914 E
-920 AGARSRS
+920 
-927 ARNRS
+927 
-932 AARHPAAARR
+932 RHPLDPSRQAE
-942 RRRNRGPHHAPRHRA
+942 
-957 LRLSAPALC
+957 APA
-966 GPHRSSGDRGI
+966 GGMD
-977 ARTAE
+977 
-982 HGHHRR
+982 

>member
-1 MSDFSIIG
+1 MSQLAGGKNDARPNFSVIG
-9 NRTAMIDAAAKTTGA
+9 KPVAMVDAAQKTTGA
-24 GKYTDDLSVPGMLV
+24 GKYTDDLWLPGLLV

-43 SPYPH
+43 SPHPH
-48 ARIRRIDTSRAEKCE
+48 ARIRRIATGRAETLD

-71 QDAPNPYGI
+71 SDAPNPYGI
-80 LPVGHDEYALALD
+80 LPVGHDEHALAID

-104 VVAVSESIAETALE
+104 VAAETESIAEQALE
-118 LIDVEYEVLPA
+118 LIDVEYELLPA

-134 ESMKAVTDLIHD
+134 ESMKAERELIHAN
-146 SKPGNLEKDYHHVF
+146 KPHNIEKDYHHVF
-160 GDPDQGFA
+160 GDPETGFA
-168 GADQIAEAR
+168 EADLIEEAR

-196 FEIDPHTGKPG
+196 FDLDPYSGKPG

-233 AQIRVIKPLVG
+233 SQIRVIKPLVG

-256 EIIAAI
+256 EIIAAV

-267 QAAVKITYTREEV
+267 KRPVKITYTREEV

-288 RTIIDLKTG
+288 RTIVDLKTG
-297 VKKDGRITAVK
+297 ATRDGRITAVN

-332 LGALYDIPNIQYDGY
+332 LGALYDIENIQYDGY

-374 LDELALAIGMD
+374 LDEIAAKLNLD

-390 QRNLLQPPCITVNG
+390 RRNLLKPPAITVNG
-404 LRVQSYGLPECIEKT
+404 LRVQSYGLPECIGE
-419 VDRSGWKQRKG
+419 VVERSGWKVRRG
-430 KLPRGRGL
+430 KLPKGRGL
-438 GIACSHYVSGA
+438 GLACSHYVSGA

-502 PRVRVIAADTDL
+502 SRVKVVAADTDL

-534 LRAASEVKRLIA
+534 LRAAKEIRGQIARA
-546 AAAAKKMGC
+546 AARKLSC
-555 AAEDLI
+555 EPEDLV
-561 FRNDQVLR
+561 FSSDVVAKRNLEGAPPGR
-569 KNAAASVGELADKS
+569 GFEPRSPSL
-583 VRTTQDEAS
+583 
-592 VSGRVEGQILRGS
+592 SGRVEGQILRGS
-605 LQQKRKEE
+605 LQQKRKQEDE
-613 GPKEKMSFE
+613 SRRESMTFE
-622 EAVVAAIDFHGG
+622 EAVVAAIDFHGA
-634 LTGTGSYAPPQEARG
+634 LIGTGSYAPPFEARG

-667 QVAEVSVDEETGEV
+667 QVAEVSVDEESGEV
-681 VVHKVWAAHD
+681 AVLKVWAAHD

-698 VSVEGQIIGSV
+698 VAVEGQVIGSV

-715 ALTEEMVW
+715 ALTEEMIW
-723 KDGML
+723 KDGLL

-753 SVDPEGPFGA
+753 SIDPEGPFGA

-769 SLAATIP
+769 ALAATIP

-786 GVRLRESPFTP
+786 GVRLHESPFTP
-797 ERVLSALRAKRNAR
+797 ERVLAGLRRKNHAK
-811 ALNLTKVLTRLLRHA
+811 ALNLTEGV
-826 SANTADRCASKVRAR
+826 D
-841 NATRSIH
+841 
-848 RGEKCRPPRAVP
+848 P
-860 IEPYKVQTA
+860 TA
-869 PAQNCRRRNRVSRGT
+869 PRQFREHGGVVWFKGK
-884 FDACRA
+884 
-890 WQLARAGSNSHPNHC
+890 G
-905 RRHRFNSID
+905 
-914 AAETIR
+914 
-920 AGARSRS
+920 
-927 ARNRS
+927 
-932 AARHPAAARR
+932 
-942 RRRNRGPHHAPRHRA
+942 APRHE
-957 LRLSAPALC
+957 LDPA
-966 GPHRSSGDRGI
+966 RVR
-977 ARTAE
+977 
-982 HGHHRR
+982 